1 MITSEQIRAARAM
14 LKWTAA
20 DLAESAGVGIATVR
34 RMEIEVGVPSCNAK
48 ILEKMQNV
56 LQKAGIEFVGS
67 PESNPGVI
75 LLTK

>member
-75 LLTK
+75 LLTR